1 MMTAEDC
8 QEGYVLLLAD
18 NASNYVAAGVSYAIP
33 LFRPIRLASKVAC
46 PALVLICDHDTVAPA
61 SSAVKAAQRMP
72 NAEVKHYP
80 VGHFD
85 VYRGEALDR
94 SIEDQLDFLARFF
107 KQIGARSD

>member
-1 MMTAEDC
+1 M
-8 QEGYVLLLAD
+8 LAD

-61 SSAVKAAQRMP
+61 SAAAKAAGRMP
-72 NAEVKHYP
+72 KAEVKNYP

>member
-1 MMTAEDC
+1 MGLDPDSGETRR
-8 QEGYVLLLAD
+8 G
-18 NASNYVAAGVSYAIP
+18 
-33 LFRPIRLASKVAC
+33 
-46 PALVLICDHDTVAPA
+46 PALVLICDEDTVAPA
-61 SSAVKAAQRMP
+61 RAAVKAAERMP

-85 VYRGEALDR
+85 VYRGEALYQ